1 MADTLPSFPVPALQC
16 QVYCGQNAD
25 LSEFGNP
32 SVISLGRFPPLPLE
46 NGPLVSSLR
55 ISVNNLRNLIVSP
68 VLLLVLSKFC
78 AVTWLPGGGGGT
90 WAFFGLVC
98 AARDSK
104 LAPRSRICPKTDT
117 PF

>member
-78 AVTWLPGGGGGT
+78 AATWLPREGALGHFLGGYLPPGT
-90 WAFFGLVC
+90 PNWHPVLEN
-98 AARDSK
+98 
-104 LAPRSRICPKTDT
+104 
-117 PF
+117 